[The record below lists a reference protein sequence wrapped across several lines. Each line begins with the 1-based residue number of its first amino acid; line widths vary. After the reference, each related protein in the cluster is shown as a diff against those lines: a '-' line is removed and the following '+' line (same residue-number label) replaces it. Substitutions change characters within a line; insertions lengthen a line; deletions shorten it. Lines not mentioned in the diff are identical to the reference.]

1 VLQKKHKNMCV
12 FPLREEEEAM
22 WWLWMSRK
30 TDVERVAVLDS
41 HGVQVLRI
49 AKYQG
54 KNEAGY

>member
-1 VLQKKHKNMCV
+1 MCV